1 MEIITLTIMIIS
13 LIVVF
18 SIDTVQKRRT
28 YLNKSKQE

>member
-1 MEIITLTIMIIS
+1 METITLIFMIIG

-18 SIDTVQKRRT
+18 SIDTLQKRRA